1 MEIKELNKLVD
12 HELQWLKYYALEES
26 RKKLTTDS
34 NIYQD
39 LKSIG
44 YTKRVISLDK
54 RCAAG
59 AITSK
64 TNTPLS
70 EYSVLEDLE
79 SIKEYRNP
87 EENKFTPLEVLW
99 VLFPEQR
106 VWVIQQL
113 NS

>member
-1 MEIKELNKLVD
+1 MDIKELNKLID
-12 HELQWLKYYALEES
+12 HELQWLRYYALEEH
-26 RKKLTTDS
+26 RKKLTTNS
-34 NIYQD
+34 NIYED

-44 YTKRVISLDK
+44 YTKRVMSLDK
-54 RCAAG
+54 RCASG

-64 TNTPLS
+64 TNTPIS

-79 SIKEYRNP
+79 WLKEYRNP

-99 VLFPEQR
+99 ILFPEQR
-106 VWVIQQL
+106 EWVIQKL